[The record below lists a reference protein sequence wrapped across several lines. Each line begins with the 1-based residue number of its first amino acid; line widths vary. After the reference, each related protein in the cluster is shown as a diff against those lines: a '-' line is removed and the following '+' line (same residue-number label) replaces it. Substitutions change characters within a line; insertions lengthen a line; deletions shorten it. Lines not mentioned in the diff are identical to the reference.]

1 MPTTS
6 VTKPPPRNL
15 SYNLLDFF
23 ICITVKQV
31 KLPDIKPRAELP
43 KIGRN
48 ENVVIEKNGERVEMK
63 FKKAEPL
70 ILNEGWRLVKW

>member
-1 MPTTS
+1 M
-6 VTKPPPRNL
+6 
-15 SYNLLDFF
+15 
-23 ICITVKQV
+23 
-31 KLPDIKPRAELP
+31 P